1 MAWTWK
7 NQQLIDTIP
16 VSPSFK
22 TILLCLSS
30 SLWSA
35 LPSKLCRFYSSPSL
49 AQMVFSPVIFSLKPQ
64 LTIPLY
70 SSVSK
75 LPLKKPSS
83 LSLNPLT
90 WFHSSHMATQN
101 CDTWQKIELHK
112 SEKNEP
118 QKWGS
123 TPSLFVLFIF
133 FILISYFFFL
143 ISFLSHSPHH
153 LHRRRSPSP
162 LLATWLQHHFR
173 CPLHLSLILL
183 FLFIFVLFYFICFDF
198 NSNCSWGLGGGIN
211 VKFRLIYFWWINMKF
226 ELFFCW

>member
-1 MAWTWK
+1 MSASKLRFHKKKQESTISTFRHQNRISWYPENTVKMAWTWK
-7 NQQLIDTIP
+7 NQQLINTIP

-35 LPSKLCRFYSSPSL
+35 LPSKLSRFYSSPSL
-49 AQMVFSPVIFSLKPQ
+49 SQMVFSPVIFSLKPQ

-133 FILISYFFFL
+133 FILIS
-143 ISFLSHSPHH
+143 
-153 LHRRRSPSP
+153 
-162 LLATWLQHHFR
+162 
-173 CPLHLSLILL
+173 
-183 FLFIFVLFYFICFDF
+183 
-198 NSNCSWGLGGGIN
+198 
-211 VKFRLIYFWWINMKF
+211 
-226 ELFFCW
+226 FC